1 MAETANEILTC
12 EWLRYR
18 VFNYA
23 MHQNFVPIIQKLTLT
38 NLSDED
44 LRQVRVTI
52 VPESGFAETW
62 SKTLDVIPAGQS
74 VETGPIHL
82 SVSGTFLA
90 GLTERLLDRLTLS
103 VEHDG
108 RTLAQEESPIAV
120 LPYDQ
125 WGGMATMPELIA
137 AFVMPNHPAV
147 AKIIHEAGGYLEKWT
162 GHRSFDAYQ
171 SKNPN
176 IVRYQAAAIYS
187 ALRDYQIAYCVAP
200 ASFDEVGQR
209 VRLPDAVI
217 GKRMG
222 NCLDLSLLYASCLEA
237 VGLHPLIIFMEGHAF
252 PGVWL
257 VPETFPEILQDDIT
271 ALTKRLAAGIHEI
284 SVAEATLLCAGNQAS
299 YQEAEVAAKSRL
311 QDTGDFVGLVD
322 IKRARAGSI
331 RPLPIRVS
339 TAEGWTVVEHSKKRA
354 DSTEEP
360 DEITVLQRLDT
371 AETSAFT
378 KQQLWERK
386 LLDLTLRNTLLNF
399 RRTRASLPVL
409 FSGLVE
415 LEDALAEGKE
425 FQLSARPQDWEKTSR
440 SADLFRTVSKD
451 DPLNILLR
459 EEFERGRLRVDADE
473 RELEERAAHLYR
485 AARLS
490 LEENGANTL
499 YLALGLLKWYETA
512 NSELPRYAPIILVPV
527 ELVHRSSRAG
537 YVLRLRDEDPQIN
550 ITLLE
555 MLRQNFQLSIGG
567 LDPLPRDEK
576 GIDIKGIFT
585 TIRHAI
591 MHIPRW
597 DIIES
602 AIIGLFSF
610 SRFVMWNDIRNRSED
625 LVKNKVVASLIS
637 GKLEWD
643 PGETFPEAEQLD
655 DLFAPDELLLPI
667 SADSSQ
673 ITAVAAALRD
683 QSFVLH
689 GPPGTGKSQ
698 TITNIIAASLAQGK
712 TVLFVAEKMAALSV
726 VQKRLESIGLGPF
739 CLELHSNK
747 STKKAVLEQLRR
759 TLEAARTAAPE
770 EWKLQAER
778 IAEARRE
785 LNSYVKSLH
794 RIYGFGASLYDAISH
809 YERYKDAPDAIGI
822 ESEVAGRIGGEQL
835 AKWRDLVRDLR
846 VAGTAAGDL
855 KDHVWAEVQTT
866 VYTPVLKSRVEEW
879 LARYARAFEKLQ
891 ASTVAVMERIV
902 PCPLQT
908 DAGVLEKLANIA
920 EHLLHLPDRVPVSLL
935 QADDQ
940 DRAWEPIRQAIAHGE
955 ARDDARAKVL
965 AKYREEALALDA
977 VFLLD
982 EWRKAEL
989 KWFLPRLLKQN
1000 RIAKLLFAHAVSGPK
1015 PPKPTVPETLEL
1027 INRYKREDAWLQE
1040 NEKDLSRWLGDLW
1053 NRGQAHWKT
1062 VETALGWTRALYER
1076 LMHLLGDRDEVLR
1089 GMKHAAELYKDGKE
1103 AFLQKHADV
1112 FGQFLGALREC
1123 GELEAQLSQ
1132 ALQLDFQMLDN
1143 RRGEKE
1149 DWFAYRMRRIALC
1162 RQHTDRLRDW
1172 CNFRHVRQ
1180 QALEAGLAP
1189 VVSVYE
1195 SGSLRHEDLERAFE
1209 RAWWKAA
1216 IQYILDHDPKLASF
1230 SGRLFEERIRAFQ
1243 EMIKQFERL
1252 TRQEIAAR
1260 LFARMPPV
1268 QLQAAASSEMGILLR
1283 AIRSGGRGLS
1293 LRKLFEQVSGLLT
1306 RICPCMLMS
1315 PMSVAQYLDP
1325 KHALFDLVVFDEAS
1339 QMPTSEAVGAMA
1351 RGRNVIVVGDPKQL
1365 PPTSFFMNVSQGD
1378 TDDGVPEDLESI
1390 LDDCLAIGMPQTHLL
1405 WHYRSRHESL
1415 IAFSNRQFY
1424 ENKLLTF
1431 PSPMERKSFVKW
1443 HPLEGYYDR
1452 GGTKQNP
1459 AEAEAVVKE
1468 IIRRLRDEEL
1478 RRYSIGVVT
1487 FNAPQQTLIEDMLEE
1502 AFRRDPSLEEAAS
1515 MMEEPI
1521 FIKNLENVQGD
1532 ERDVILFSVGYG
1544 PDQNGKVVYNFG
1556 PLNREGGWRRLNVA
1570 VSRARHEMHV
1580 FSTLRAEHLD
1590 AARTRAEGVRAL
1602 RAFLEYAEK
1611 GISAIDLA
1619 SAESAVSGTGLETE
1633 IAKALK
1639 NQGYQV
1645 HVRVG
1650 ASGFR
1655 VDLAVLHPENPNAYL
1670 LGILCDGNNYKAGKT
1685 ARDREILLS
1694 QILHQ
1699 LGWRILRVW
1708 SLDWLDNPDRELQ
1721 RIVKAIEETR
1731 ADKTADPGPL
1741 VRKSEQAEARN
1752 EPEFAE
1758 ARFETAVRLNPPA
1771 AEQPEKHLRWAV
1783 PYRPV
1788 RLPEVSWPSDSFM
1801 WPEYRRAIEAQI
1813 RQVVEGEGPIS
1824 KGLLLRKVLQ
1834 AWGIARTG
1842 TRIASYFDRIL
1853 RSMRLQ
1859 RSVWDGNEFYWPD
1872 GIDPE
1877 KYEVYRVPQG
1887 EQDRRGAE
1895 DLPPEEISNAIKEI
1909 LFMQG
1914 SIPKEDL
1921 VRETIRLLGYS
1932 RTGSALEKAVGL
1944 GIRCARKREIAEIHE
1959 GRLRFIMK
1967 N

>member
-1 MAETANEILTC
+1 MAEAANEVLTC
-12 EWLRYR
+12 EWLRYH

-52 VPESGFAETW
+52 SSESGFAETW
-62 SKTLDVIPAGQS
+62 SETLDIIPASQS
-74 VETGPIHL
+74 VEAGPIHL
-82 SVSGTFLA
+82 SVSGPFLA
-90 GLTERLLDRLTLS
+90 GLTERLLDRLTLR

-108 RTLAQEESPIAV
+108 RTLVQEESPIAI

-125 WGGMATMPELIA
+125 WGGMTTMPELIA

-147 AKIIHEAGGYLEKWT
+147 AKVIHEAGSYLEKWT
-162 GHRSFDAYQ
+162 GRRSFDAYQ

-209 VRLPDAVI
+209 VRLADAVM
-217 GKRMG
+217 GTRMG

-237 VGLHPLIIFMEGHAF
+237 VGLHPLIIFMEGHVF

-271 ALTKRLAAGIHEI
+271 ALTKRLASGIHEI

-299 YQEAEVAAKSRL
+299 YQEAEAAAKSRL
-311 QDTGDFVGLVD
+311 NDSRAYIGLVD
-322 IKRARAGSI
+322 IKRARASSI
-331 RPLPIRVS
+331 RPLPMRVS
-339 TAEGWTVVEHSKKRA
+339 TAEGWTVVEDTKERA
-354 DSTEEP
+354 EFAEEP
-360 DEITVLQRLDT
+360 DEITVLQRPDT
-371 AETSAFT
+371 PETAAFS

-399 RRTRASLPVL
+399 RLTRASLPVL

-415 LEDALAEGKE
+415 LEDALAEGRE
-425 FQLSARPQDWEKTSR
+425 FQLAARPQDWEKTRR
-440 SADLFRTVSKD
+440 SADLFRTISKD
-451 DPLNILLR
+451 DPLNVLLR
-459 EEFERGRLRVDADE
+459 EEFERGRLRIDVDE
-473 RELEERAAHLYR
+473 WELDARATHLYR

-527 ELVHRSSRAG
+527 ELVHRSSRSG
-537 YVLRLRDEDPQIN
+537 FGLRLRDEDPQIN

-602 AIIGLFSF
+602 AFIGLFSF
-610 SRFVMWNDIRNRSED
+610 SRFVMWNDIRNRAAD
-625 LVKNKVVASLIS
+625 LMKNKVVASLIS

-655 DLFAPDELLLPI
+655 ELFAPDELLLPI

-726 VQKRLESIGLGPF
+726 VRKRLESIGLGLF

-778 IAEARRE
+778 IAEARKE
-785 LNSYVKSLH
+785 LNAYVKSLH
-794 RIYGFGASLYDAISH
+794 RVYGFGASLYEAISN
-809 YERYKDAPDAIGI
+809 YERYKDAPDAIFI
-822 ESEVAGRIGGEQL
+822 ESEAAGRMTGEQL

-846 VAGTAAGDL
+846 VAGTAAGNL

-866 VYTPVLKSRVEEW
+866 VYTPALRSRVEEL

-891 ASTVAVMERIV
+891 EGTVAVMERIV
-902 PCPLQT
+902 PCPLQP
-908 DAGVLEKLANIA
+908 DAGMLAKLANIA
-920 EHLLHLPDRVPVSLL
+920 EHLLQLPDRIPVALL
-935 QADDQ
+935 QADDPE
-940 DRAWEPIRQAIAHGE
+940 RAWEPILQAVTHGE
-955 ARDDARAKVL
+955 ARDDARAQVL
-965 AKYREEALALDA
+965 AEYREEALALNA
-977 VFLLD
+977 AFLLD

-989 KWFLPRLLKQN
+989 KWFFPRLLKQN
-1000 RIAKLLFAHAVSGPK
+1000 RIAKLLFAHAAPGVK
-1015 PPKPTVPETLEL
+1015 PLKSMVPETLRQ
-1027 INRYKREDAWLQE
+1027 IIRCQQEDEWLRA

-1053 NRGQAHWKT
+1053 NRGHAHWKT
-1062 VETALGWTRALYER
+1062 VEAALGWTRTLYER
-1076 LMHLLGDRDEVLR
+1076 LMHLLGDRARVLR
-1089 GMKHAAELYKDGKE
+1089 GMGQAAELFKDGKE
-1103 AFLQKHADV
+1103 VFLQKHAAV
-1112 FGQFLGALREC
+1112 FSQFLEAYREC

-1132 ALQLDFQMLDN
+1132 ALQLDFRTVDN
-1143 RRGEKE
+1143 RRGENE
-1149 DWFAYRMRRIALC
+1149 GWFAYRMRRIALW

-1189 VVSVYE
+1189 VVSAYE
-1195 SGSLRHEDLERAFE
+1195 SGSLKHEDLERAFE

-1216 IQYILDHDPKLASF
+1216 VQYILDHDPKLASF

-1243 EMIKQFERL
+1243 EMIEQFERL

-1283 AIRSGGRGLS
+1283 AIRSGGRGLT
-1293 LRKLFEQVSGLLT
+1293 LRKLFEQISGLLT

-1339 QMPTSEAVGAMA
+1339 QLPTSEAVGAMA

-1424 ENKLLTF
+1424 ENRLLTF
-1431 PSPMERKSFVKW
+1431 PSPMERKSYVKW
-1443 HPLEGYYDR
+1443 HPVEGYYDR
-1452 GGTKQNP
+1452 GGTKQNR
-1459 AEAEAVVKE
+1459 AEAAAVVEE

-1478 RRYSIGVVT
+1478 RKYSIGVVT

-1515 MMEEPI
+1515 RMEEPI

-1556 PLNREGGWRRLNVA
+1556 PLNRDGGWRRLNVA

-1611 GISAIDLA
+1611 GISAISPS
-1619 SAESAVSGTGLETE
+1619 SAEPAVSGTGLETE

-1639 NQGYQV
+1639 GKGYQV

-1655 VDLAVLHPENPNAYL
+1655 IDLAVVHPENPDVYL
-1670 LGILCDGNNYKAGKT
+1670 LGILCDGDNYKAGKT
-1685 ARDREILLS
+1685 ARDREILRG
-1694 QILHQ
+1694 QILSQ
-1699 LGWRILRVW
+1699 LGWRIIRVW

-1721 RIVKAIEETR
+1721 RIVNAIEEAR
-1731 ADKTADPGPL
+1731 AAEIAIPGPL
-1741 VRKSEQAEARN
+1741 VRKNEEAESRSEPVPAEMRFESAIRVNPQTTDQAE
-1752 EPEFAE
+1752 
-1758 ARFETAVRLNPPA
+1758 
-1771 AEQPEKHLRWAV
+1771 KKLRRAV
-1783 PYRPV
+1783 PYHPV
-1788 RLPEVSWPSDSFM
+1788 QLPEVHWPSEGFM

-1824 KGLLLRKVLQ
+1824 KTLLLRKVLQ

-1853 RSMRLQ
+1853 KSMKLQ

-1872 GIDPE
+1872 GIHPE
-1877 KYEVYRVPQG
+1877 HYEVYRVPED
-1887 EQDRRGAE
+1887 EQHRRNAE
-1895 DLPPEEISNAIKEI
+1895 DLPPEEIANAIKEI

-1944 GIRCARKREIAEIHE
+1944 GIRCAMKRGMVEIQE
-1959 GRLRFIMK
+1959 GELRLVMK